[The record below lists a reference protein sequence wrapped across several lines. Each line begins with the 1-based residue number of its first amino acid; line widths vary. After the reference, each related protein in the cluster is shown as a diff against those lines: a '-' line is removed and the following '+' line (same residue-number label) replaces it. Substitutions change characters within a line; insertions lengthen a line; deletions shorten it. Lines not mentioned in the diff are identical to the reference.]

1 MSNRWIFLRGLTR
14 GNIHWGDFPALF
26 LEKNPEAEVEYL
38 EIPGNGLL
46 SFEITPTDPK
56 ILIDL
61 LKNKSH
67 VAQSSDTYHLCGI
80 SLGGMLALKWAELYP
95 ESIESVSI
103 INSSLSQFS
112 SFNKRLIPANYLS
125 LMGTIFEHDSYLQEE
140 KILKLTSNKSETNEK
155 YLNLYAEFAAKYKVS
170 TTNLFR
176 QLILANNIRL
186 QKFPKI
192 KLKIFSSAQDRLVHS
207 SCSVAIA
214 KELSG
219 RLSIHPTAG
228 HDLPLDE
235 PEWLI
240 EQLLKN

>member
-14 GNIHWGDFPALF
+14 GNIHWGDFSAMF
-26 LEKNPEAEVEYL
+26 LAKNPGAEVEYL

-46 SFEITPTDPK
+46 SLEVTPTDPK

-61 LKNKSH
+61 LKSKSH
-67 VAQSSDTYHLCGI
+67 LALSDNTYHLCGI
-80 SLGGMLALKWAELYP
+80 SLGGMVALKWAELYP
-95 ESIESVSI
+95 ESIKSVNV

-112 SFNKRLIPANYLS
+112 TFDKRLIPANYLS
-125 LMGTIFEHDSYLQEE
+125 LMGTIFEHDRYLQEE
-140 KILKLTSNKSETNEK
+140 KILKLTSNKFETNKK
-155 YLNLYAEFAAKYKVS
+155 YLNSYAEFAAKYKVS
-170 TTNLFR
+170 TSNLIR

-186 QKFPKI
+186 KKFPNV
-192 KLKIFSSAQDRLVHS
+192 KLRIFSSAQDRLVHS

-214 KELSG
+214 KAFSG
-219 RLSIHPTAG
+219 RLAIHPTAG

>member
-14 GNIHWGDFPALF
+14 GNIHWGDFPAMF
-26 LEKNPEAEVEYL
+26 LAKNPDAEVEYL

-46 SFEITPTDPK
+46 SFEVTPLDPK
-56 ILIDL
+56 FLIDL
-61 LKNKSH
+61 LKRKSH
-67 VAQSSDTYHLCGI
+67 LARSNSTYHLCGI
-80 SLGGMLALKWAELYP
+80 SLGGMVALKWAELYP
-95 ESIESVSI
+95 ESIESVSV
-103 INSSLSQFS
+103 INSSLSQCS
-112 SFNKRLIPANYLS
+112 AFNKRLSPSNYLP
-125 LMGTIFEHDSYLQEE
+125 LVKAIFEYDRYLQEE
-140 KILKLTSNKSETNEK
+140 KILKLTSNSFEKNKK
-155 YLNLYAEFAAKYKVS
+155 YLSSYAEFAVKHKVS
-170 TTNLFR
+170 TTNLVR
-176 QLILANNIRL
+176 QLILANNIQL

-219 RLSIHPTAG
+219 RLSIHSTAG